1 MCILYVCAYL
11 IPDCIVVP
19 LQQED
24 ESLSNVFQMHQLL
37 ESCNFKEFWV
47 SEFLEF
53 KVVRGTHLRMC
64 SICKQELSA
73 VFVTLR
79 HTILLSTS
87 CTTSVKSIWQE
98 IY

>member
-11 IPDCIVVP
+11 IRDHIVAP

-53 KVVRGTHLRMC
+53 KVVRGTHFTYVQHM
-64 SICKQELSA
+64 QAGVE
-73 VFVTLR
+73 
-79 HTILLSTS
+79 
-87 CTTSVKSIWQE
+87 
-98 IY
+98 